1 MVSSALQICL
11 VYYIVSLL
19 DPYILSWQCINRPIV
34 VAPLAGLV
42 LGDFHTG
49 IVMGAA
55 LESIFMGISAIGG
68 SVPADATTASIIAVA
83 YTVLTGSGAEAG
95 LAIALP
101 IGTVMASIAS
111 MFTPVWASLAAYWE
125 KLAAECNPKK
135 FMAQTMALNM
145 ITPLINTVILFFAVA
160 YGVEGL
166 QTFLTSLPAWVM
178 TGLGASTSMMLAVGF
193 AILTSMIWNKE
204 VGCFFFFGY
213 VLVAYLGMGTLPI
226 AIIGGV
232 IAITMFFSE
241 KRVID
246 LKNSLAA
253 NPSAVNNDEEDF
265 F

>member
-1 MVSSALQICL
+1 
-11 VYYIVSLL
+11 
-19 DPYILSWQCINRPIV
+19 
-34 VAPLAGLV
+34 
-42 LGDFHTG
+42 
-49 IVMGAA
+49 
-55 LESIFMGISAIGG
+55 
-68 SVPADATTASIIAVA
+68 
-83 YTVLTGSGAEAG
+83 
-95 LAIALP
+95 
-101 IGTVMASIAS
+101 MASIAN
-111 MFTPVWASLAAYWE
+111 MFTPLWASLAAYWE

-135 FMAQTMALNM
+135 FMIQTMAVNM

-166 QTFLTSLPAWVM
+166 QSFLVSLPAWVM

-253 NPSAVNNDEEDF
+253 NPNTVSNDEEDF

>member
-135 FMAQTMALNM
+135 FMVQTMALNM

>member
-42 LGDFHTG
+42 LGDLNTG
-49 IVMGAA
+49 IIMGAA

-68 SVPADATTASIIAVA
+68 SIPADATTASIIAVA

-111 MFTPVWASLAAYWE
+111 MFTPIWASLAAYWE

-166 QTFLTSLPAWVM
+166 QSFLTSLPAWVM

>member
-68 SVPADATTASIIAVA
+68 SIPADATTASIIAVA
-83 YTVLTGSGAEAG
+83 YTILTGSTAEAG

-101 IGTVMASIAS
+101 IGTVMASIAN
-111 MFTPVWASLAAYWE
+111 MFAPLWASLAAYWE

-135 FMAQTMALNM
+135 FMIQTMAVNM

-166 QTFLTSLPAWVM
+166 QSFLVSLPAWVM

-253 NPSAVNNDEEDF
+253 NPNTVSNDEEDF

>member
-68 SVPADATTASIIAVA
+68 SIPADATTASIIAVA
-83 YTVLTGSGAEAG
+83 YTILTGSTAEAG

-101 IGTVMASIAS
+101 IGTVMASIAN
-111 MFTPVWASLAAYWE
+111 MFTPLWASLAAYWE

-135 FMAQTMALNM
+135 FMIQTMAVNM

-166 QTFLTSLPAWVM
+166 QSFLVSLPAWVM

-226 AIIGGV
+226 AI
-232 IAITMFFSE
+232 TMFFSE

-253 NPSAVNNDEEDF
+253 NPNTVSNDEEDF

>member
-1 MVSSALQICL
+1 MPTSSQKCTE
-11 VYYIVSLL
+11 SL
-19 DPYILSWQCINRPIV
+19 WPIV

-68 SVPADATTASIIAVA
+68 SIPADATTASIIAVA
-83 YTVLTGSGAEAG
+83 YTILTGSTAEAG

-101 IGTVMASIAS
+101 IGTVMASIAN
-111 MFTPVWASLAAYWE
+111 MFTPLWASLAAYCE

-135 FMAQTMALNM
+135 FMIQTMAVNM
-145 ITPLINTVILFFAVA
+145 ITPLIKTVILFFAVA

-166 QTFLTSLPAWVM
+166 QSFLVSLPAWVM

-253 NPSAVNNDEEDF
+253 NPNTVSNDEEDF

>member
-42 LGDFHTG
+42 LGDFQTG
-49 IVMGAA
+49 IIMGAA

-68 SVPADATTASIIAVA
+68 SIPADATTASIIAVA
-83 YTVLTGSGAEAG
+83 YTILTGSGAEAG

-101 IGTVMASIAS
+101 IGTVMASITN
-111 MFTPVWASLAAYWE
+111 MFTPLWASLAAYWE

-135 FMAQTMALNM
+135 FMIQTMAVNLL
-145 ITPLINTVILFFAVA
+145 TPLINAVILFFAVA
-160 YGVEGL
+160 YGVDGL
-166 QTFLTSLPAWVM
+166 QSFLTSLPAWVM

-246 LKNSLAA
+246 LKNSLAS
-253 NPSAVNNDEEDF
+253 NPTAVNNDEEDF

>member
-68 SVPADATTASIIAVA
+68 SIPADATTASIIAVA
-83 YTVLTGSGAEAG
+83 YTILTGSTAEAG

-101 IGTVMASIAS
+101 IGTVMASIAN
-111 MFTPVWASLAAYWE
+111 MFTPLWASLAAYWE

-135 FMAQTMALNM
+135 FMIQTMAVNM

-166 QTFLTSLPAWVM
+166 QSFLVSLPAWVM
-178 TGLGASTSMMLAVGF
+178 TGLGASTKYDAGSWICYLNINDLEQRGWLFLLLWLCISCLSWYGNIA
-193 AILTSMIWNKE
+193 NRYYRR
-204 VGCFFFFGY
+204 CY
-213 VLVAYLGMGTLPI
+213 RYYDVLQ
-226 AIIGGV
+226 
-232 IAITMFFSE
+232 
-241 KRVID
+241 
-246 LKNSLAA
+246 
-253 NPSAVNNDEEDF
+253 
-265 F
+265 